1 VPHLQPVARAI
12 GPRSTPSQTPAGPD
26 TAAGLES
33 LAAFQRDHAFWN
45 SPLLAACSEGTLSRD
60 EFREVFS
67 QYLLYSQNFTRL
79 LAALMTSC
87 ESDLFRSQLSEN
99 LWDEGGG
106 REPERRHSQIFRR
119 FLTQSLAVD
128 VHQIRYQSFTKLF
141 VNSYLDF
148 CRRAPAHAVS
158 AFLSLGTEGI
168 VPRLYGIFCA
178 GLLKAGLQ
186 EGELEFFHIHMECDD
201 EHAETLANM
210 MRSYA
215 DRPNWYDDCREAIH
229 YALELRREFF
239 AELYEFIVARRLTPV
254 LDNIRDSVPR
264 AIGSAPSLKANVLRG
279 EGPVVPLYENVDPS
293 GDTAFYVR
301 RIDFPAD
308 VFDARTV
315 EIPAQKSNEHHRHA
329 HETLLVVLDG
339 HGEVLVG
346 DTRVAGERGDV
357 IYIPRWTM
365 HQTRNTGVTPLRLL
379 AVTDYNLTRRLFRDG
394 TASTPRHVAQND
406 RDATNAAVVA

>member
-1 VPHLQPVARAI
+1 VPHPQPVALAI
-12 GPRSTPSQTPAGPD
+12 APASTAAQTPASPD
-26 TAAGLES
+26 TVAALES
-33 LAAFQRDHAFWN
+33 LTAFQRDHALWD
-45 SPLLAACSEGTLSRD
+45 SPLLAACSAGTLSRD

-87 ESDLFRSQLSEN
+87 ESDLFRAQLSEN

-106 REPERRHSQIFRR
+106 CEPDRRHSQIFRR
-119 FLTQSLAVD
+119 FLTDSLAVD
-128 VHQIRYQSFTKLF
+128 VHAVRYQSFTRLF
-141 VNSYLDF
+141 VNSYLEF
-148 CRRAPAHAVS
+148 CRRAPAHAAS

-168 VPRLYGIFCA
+168 VPRLYGIFCT
-178 GLLKAGLQ
+178 GLLKAGLHDS
-186 EGELEFFHIHMECDD
+186 ELEFFHIHMECDD

-239 AELYEFIVARRLTPV
+239 AELYEFIVARRLAPV
-254 LDNIRDSVPR
+254 LDNIRDGVPR
-264 AIGSAPSLKANVLRG
+264 ANGGAPALKANVLRSDG
-279 EGPVVPLYENVDPS
+279 AVVPLYENVDPS
-293 GDTAFYVR
+293 SDIAFHVR

-315 EIPAQKSNEHHRHA
+315 EIPAQKSNELHRHA

-339 HGEVLVG
+339 HGEVVVG
-346 DTRVAGERGDV
+346 NTRVAGERGDV

-394 TASTPRHVAQND
+394 TASTPRRVAQND
-406 RDATNAAVVA
+406 RDAANAVVVA